1 MSAITSLMVLVVDDD
16 RTIRDVLRVMLG
28 FEGCEVVDAP
38 DGESALVM
46 ADALSPD
53 VVILDVT
60 MPGRSGL
67 EVCRALKSRANPP
80 RVVMLTA
87 RAHPEDVRLGMEAG
101 ADAYIRKPFSP
112 LEVLDIV
119 GVHLNGDGA

>member
-1 MSAITSLMVLVVDDD
+1 MVLVVDDD
-16 RTIRDVLRVMLG
+16 QTIRDVLRVMLG
-28 FEGCEVVDAP
+28 LEGCEVVDAP

-46 ADALSPD
+46 ADALRPD

-87 RAHPEDVRLGMEAG
+87 RDHPEDVRLGMEAG
-101 ADAYIRKPFSP
+101 ADAYVPKPFSP

-119 GVHLNGDGA
+119 GVHLNGNGA

>member
-16 RTIRDVLRVMLG
+16 QTIRDVLRVMLG
-28 FEGCEVVDAP
+28 IEGCEVVDAP
-38 DGESALVM
+38 DGESALLM
-46 ADALSPD
+46 ADAFSPD

-87 RAHPEDVRLGMEAG
+87 RGHPEDVRLGMEAG

-119 GVHLNGDGA
+119 GVHLNGNGA